1 MCSIQEAWG
10 DFDNQQN
17 NLNNNHNNHNNSD
30 DAKLKFAKQNM
41 LDLDSQR
48 QVLDSNRQQI
58 DADLL
63 NNKYVMPDVVGQPV
77 TQSDNRRQYAQ
88 TSADIFNYN
97 FEDKLMSKP
106 LPEKNSFTRG
116 VHNKYSREKRIDHR
130 NHPNMLPLKNVQT
143 NSDPNYFQKH
153 TDKKP
158 AYLDLYDNPYNV
170 TPNIGP
176 IGKSLEPAVPLAS
189 NDDNDTDSFMNIT
202 TDYFNNTGQPNNAT
216 RNNNNNSNSFT
227 PERIINPDVLN
238 KIQNHSVNQNNESHY
253 NSNHGSFN
261 NSMNNGANNANNNG
275 ANNGSNNASN
285 NTSNNNSSNNEAK
298 KIKELQQQISFLM
311 DKLENLE
318 TKVANV
324 ENNKCHDII
333 LIIVI
338 AIFILF
344 IIDNL
349 FKLGRFS

>member
-17 NLNNNHNNHNNSD
+17 NLNNNNHNNSD

-41 LDLDSQR
+41 MDLDSQR

-143 NSDPNYFQKH
+143 NSDPNYFKKH

-176 IGKSLEPAVPLAS
+176 IGKSIEPAVPLAS
-189 NDDNDTDSFMNIT
+189 NDDNDTDSFMDIT
-202 TDYFNNTGQPNNAT
+202 TDYFNNTGQPNNAS
-216 RNNNNNSNSFT
+216 RNNNSNSFT
-227 PERIINPDVLN
+227 PEKIINPDVLN

-285 NTSNNNSSNNEAK
+285 NSSNKNSSNNEAK

>member
-1 MCSIQEAWG
+1 MYIYLKTMCSIQEAWG

-17 NLNNNHNNHNNSD
+17 NLNNNHNNNHSD
-30 DAKLKFAKQNM
+30 DTKLKFAKKNM
-41 LDLDSQR
+41 MDLDSQR

-106 LPEKNSFTRG
+106 LPDKNSFTRG

-143 NSDPNYFQKH
+143 NSDPNYFKKH

-176 IGKSLEPAVPLAS
+176 IGKSIEPAVPLAS

-202 TDYFNNTGQPNNAT
+202 TDYFNNTGQPNNVS
-216 RNNNNNSNSFT
+216 RNNNNSNSFT

-261 NSMNNGANNANNNG
+261 NSMNNDA
-275 ANNGSNNASN
+275 NNASN